1 MQGFQEI
8 LTCPV
13 GICDGIETANLLTA
27 RIIFDERDITGDVN
41 LALFLSDLLFFVRD
55 GLRTVAAAIMDHVFN
70 VTEEGGVT
78 MKPDSPVFRPVPLR
92 IEQQVLGEQE
102 SFDALGMVSRSV
114 GNGLV
119 DELVIGRCIR
129 TGKLTK

>member
-8 LTCPV
+8 PTCPV

-55 GLRTVAAAIMDHVFN
+55 GPRTIAAAIMDHVFN

>member
-8 LTCPV
+8 PTCPV

-55 GLRTVAAAIMDHVFN
+55 GLRTIAAAIMDHVFN